1 MFIVCWVLDASS
13 RKHFHF
19 PFVLV
24 VQEIVKTIATYLL
37 TAMSGHISAVA
48 QQAAVTNEV
57 PEPPQHGLTNH
68 NLQFGSSI
76 LGSQE
81 ARDCRL

>member
-48 QQAAVTNEV
+48 QQAAVT
-57 PEPPQHGLTNH
+57 PQHGLTNH